1 MSCESQPSPAAC
13 SVGLELAL
21 VDGGHLVVSLRNTS
35 AQASAGPFAVA
46 LQQALTR
53 SDGHVVV
60 DLANLESCD
69 RHIADAL
76 IDSRDEL
83 AARGRRMVLV
93 NVGMVFR
100 RQLAALVAAER
111 PDPA

>member
-21 VDGGHLVVSLRNTS
+21 IDGGHLVVSLRTS
-35 AQASAGPFAVA
+35 GAQTPAGPFAAA

-53 SDGHVVV
+53 SEGHVVV
-60 DLANLESCD
+60 DLANLEWCD
-69 RHIADAL
+69 RDIADAL
-76 IDSRDEL
+76 IGSRDEL

-93 NVGMVFR
+93 NVGMLFR
-100 RQLAALVAAER
+100 RQLAALVAVDR
-111 PDPA
+111 PDSS